1 MSDTSAQPTILP
13 CPRCQAPPRM
23 SINGFA
29 ARRVFCPNGCYVVQG
44 TVADWNDLAVSR
56 KLLTDLRRIATHCQN
71 ETQIPDVDGPTTFE
85 LAWDAIHG
93 YQVRVV
99 WWHHDGGID
108 ENDAAGETPEEAI
121 GHLASQLKRR
131 S

>member
-56 KLLTDLRRIATHCQN
+56 KLLTDLRRIAKTCKEDTIAN
-71 ETQIPDVDGPTTFE
+71 GDGPTSFE
-85 LAWDAIHG
+85 LNWEPDHQ
-93 YQVRVV
+93 YQALII
-99 WWHHDGGID
+99 WHHHDGPIS
-108 ENDAAGETPEEAI
+108 EEDAAGATPEEAI
-121 GHLASQLKRR
+121 GHLAAQLKR
-131 S
+131 SY